1 MPPKELDKTENKRE
15 TRRTSVAPKESGV
28 PKEASTKEMT
38 SPGATAGSITAKSL
52 EKHFDSFKEEI
63 KTMFSN
69 LDNSMD
75 NKLEKL
81 EAKFTGIF
89 EDLKEEVNELR
100 NNVEKNESDIVAIN
114 EKMGEYE
121 ASIEFNSSSIKDSEQ
136 TQLDK
141 LKKAE
146 KRIDD
151 KIKELDNKLLLMEK
165 QDRKYNLLFYGIP
178 EEANE
183 RLYDKMR
190 HFFETELKIDTG
202 KAQNMHF
209 VNGHRYPTKNIG
221 PNPVILR
228 FSSFDDRE
236 LVLSHAKNLLNT
248 GKRILVDLPTKMK
261 IERNRIANIA
271 YKVRKEEELQTR
283 IKDKGLDL
291 YLEVRKDRNQKWVRR
306 DTPIDEEEDEGELS
320 DA

>member
-1 MPPKELDKTENKRE
+1 M
-15 TRRTSVAPKESGV
+15 A
-28 PKEASTKEMT
+28 
-38 SPGATAGSITAKSL
+38 
-52 EKHFDSFKEEI
+52 
-63 KTMFSN
+63 
-69 LDNSMD
+69 
-75 NKLEKL
+75 
-81 EAKFTGIF
+81 
-89 EDLKEEVNELR
+89 
-100 NNVEKNESDIVAIN
+100 
-114 EKMGEYE
+114 
-121 ASIEFNSSSIKDSEQ
+121 
-136 TQLDK
+136 
-141 LKKAE
+141 
-146 KRIDD
+146 
-151 KIKELDNKLLLMEK
+151 
-165 QDRKYNLLFYGIP
+165 
-178 EEANE
+178 
-183 RLYDKMR
+183 
-190 HFFETELKIDTG
+190 IDT
-202 KAQNMHF
+202 HF
-209 VNGHRYPTKNIG
+209 IG